1 MEMNKPPEDVPTA
14 IRNQP
19 LVEPSANA
27 GSATRSHGQQRRFPL
42 ATAGLAL
49 CFALPLAQLIRFAAT
64 SGLFS
69 YILLIPFISLY
80 LFWQRRST
88 LTESPPDFR
97 IGAWMFL
104 VAGLSLLAVHWL
116 GLTARLGMSSNDKL
130 TIYALSCV
138 LCFYAVCCW
147 FWGKA
152 TLRTVAFPLGFLIF
166 IVPIPSTA
174 LPAIDA
180 FLQKGSALAAAGFFT
195 LAGTAYFQ
203 DGLVFQLPNI
213 TLQIAPECSGIRS
226 TLVLFITSLL
236 AGQLLL
242 QTTWKR
248 VVLVLFIIPLGI
260 IRNGFRVFVIGE
272 LCVHVGPHMID
283 SPIHH
288 RGGPIFFLLSLIPLV
303 ILLMIL
309 RKSEKNRNADTTQD

>member
-1 MEMNKPPEDVPTA
+1 MKKNKQPEDAHSAFRT
-14 IRNQP
+14 QP

-27 GSATRSHGQQRRFPL
+27 GSATGSHGQQRRFLL
-42 ATAGLAL
+42 ATAGLVF
-49 CFALPLAQLIRFAAT
+49 CFAMPLAQLIGFAAT

-80 LFWQRRST
+80 LFWQRRSI
-88 LTESPPDFR
+88 LAGSPPSFQT
-97 IGAWMFL
+97 GAWAFL
-104 VAGLSLLAVHWL
+104 AAGLSLLVVHWL
-116 GLTARLGMSSNDKL
+116 GLTVRLGVAPNDKL
-130 TIYALSCV
+130 SIYALSFV

-147 FWGKA
+147 FWGKT
-152 TLRTVAFPLGFLIF
+152 TLRTLAFPLGFLIF
-166 IVPIPSTA
+166 IVPIPSVA
-174 LPAIDA
+174 LAAIDT

-236 AGQLLL
+236 AGQLLIR
-242 QTTWKR
+242 TSWKR
-248 VVLVLFIIPLGI
+248 ILLVLFIIPLGI

-272 LCVHVGPHMID
+272 LCVHIGSHMID

-303 ILLMIL
+303 ILLIIL
-309 RKSEKNRNADTTQD
+309 RKSEKVRNADTTQE